1 MFLDEEEVRSLLR
14 MEELI
19 PAMAEALRNLSAGEV
34 VQPMRTVLPVA
45 EHNGFFAV
53 MPAYGAALG
62 AKLVTFYPNNS
73 GVPTHHAMILLFRPE
88 TGEPLVTMDGR
99 LITEMRTAAVSALAT
114 DALARRDVS
123 VLAIL
128 GSGVQARSHLEALR
142 IVRNFR
148 EVRVWSPRNANE
160 FARQFRLA
168 EAVSAEE
175 AVRGADVIVVATAAT
190 TPVLMGEW
198 LSPGAHINAVGATRP
213 NWRELDDEVLRRA
226 RIYVESREAAMK
238 ESGDVIAAGKI
249 LAEIGEVAAGVNAGR
264 ESDQEITLF
273 KSVGVAV
280 EDIAAA
286 DLVWRRKS
294 KMGIEHE
301 HERELER

>member
-1 MFLDEEEVRSLLR
+1 MFLGEEEVRSLLR

-19 PAMAEALRNLSAGEV
+19 PAMAEALCNLSAGEV
-34 VQPMRTVLPVA
+34 VQPMRTVLPVS

-53 MPAYGAALG
+53 MPAYGGALG

-99 LITEMRTAAVSALAT
+99 LITEMRTAAVSAVAT
-114 DALARRDVS
+114 DALARRGAS

-142 IVRNFR
+142 LVRNFR
-148 EVRVWSPRNANE
+148 EVRVWSPRNALA
-160 FARQFRLA
+160 FARQFHVHPA
-168 EAVSAEE
+168 ASAEE
-175 AVRGADVIVVATAAT
+175 AVRGADVTVVATAAT

-213 NWRELDDEVLRRA
+213 NWRELDDEVLYKA
-226 RIYVESREAAMK
+226 RIYVESREAATK

-249 LAEIGEVAAGVNAGR
+249 FAEIGEVIAGSKPGR
-264 ESDQEITLF
+264 ESEGEITLF

-280 EDIAAA
+280 EDIVAAK
-286 DLVWRRKS
+286 LVWRRKS
-294 KMGIEHE
+294 RREIEHDHE
-301 HERELER
+301 HE